1 MCYHSK
7 EYDKIPIRGLT
18 ADGGHADP
26 WRNGGWSALH
36 SDREKEREMDQEKR
50 LNTRTVIRSLKQS
63 KARVLLS
70 KDLSSINY
78 WQGKKS
84 SWI

>member
-26 WRNGGWSALH
+26 QRNGGWSALQ
-36 SDREKEREMDQEKR
+36 SDREKEREMDQETENCYKEP
-50 LNTRTVIRSLKQS
+50 
-63 KARVLLS
+63 
-70 KDLSSINY
+70 
-78 WQGKKS
+78 
-84 SWI
+84 